1 MCVSVSL
8 SLSLSV
14 DWFHRFEVKEAK
26 HDKAIVDAAA
36 MQGVPPRKAKQVCD
50 SCYNFAAAEMDERH
64 MAAQR
69 EQAAAEES
77 L

>member
-1 MCVSVSL
+1 
-8 SLSLSV
+8 
-14 DWFHRFEVKEAK
+14 
-26 HDKAIVDAAA
+26 